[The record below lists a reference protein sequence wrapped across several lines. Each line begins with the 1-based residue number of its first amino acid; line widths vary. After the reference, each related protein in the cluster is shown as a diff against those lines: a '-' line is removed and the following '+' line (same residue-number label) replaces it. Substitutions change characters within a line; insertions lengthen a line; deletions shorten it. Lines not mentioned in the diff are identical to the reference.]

1 MDDNNTIPSAYEKSN
16 LDRGEV
22 LVQGRSKKKKAALAI
37 IILLIALLVV
47 VVGVFLAVKQ
57 FNPEEDAP
65 SDTPSTVE
73 VGEVS
78 GVEKGTVGNDS
89 AWFDELKRK
98 RQKEKE
104 AEARALAREKQRQLE
119 QARAQAEQQKP
130 VVVPTNDVPPPEVP
144 APTPRVNTTAK
155 RDKNAPPTPHERRLM
170 SGIMVQSGD
179 ATSTQSAPS
188 APPSH
193 DNSYDAPTF
202 AKASATK
209 RASGELDFL
218 LKHGSIIPCALY
230 SQIISDYQGIVM
242 CRVTQDVY
250 SANGKALLVERGSLL
265 TGSQNVELEP
275 GKTRVFTTWADIETP
290 NGISVRID
298 SLGAGRLGA
307 SGNEAWIDNHFKQR
321 FGGAILLSFLDD
333 AFGALANKA
342 ASSSNGDITFDS
354 STENA
359 SNMAEKAL
367 ESTINIAPTGY
378 TQIGQRINIIV
389 ARDID
394 MSSVYRFE

>member
-37 IILLIALLVV
+37 VILLITLLVV

-57 FNPEEDAP
+57 FNPEEEAP
-65 SDTPSTVE
+65 TDTPSTVE

-104 AEARALAREKQRQLE
+104 AEARALEREKQRQLE
-119 QARAQAEQQKP
+119 QARAQAEQKKP
-130 VVVPTNDVPPPEVP
+130 VVVPTNNVPPSEVP

-155 RDKNAPPTPHERRLM
+155 RDKNAPPTPHDRRLM
-170 SGIMVQSGD
+170 SGIMVQISESKG
-179 ATSTQSAPS
+179 TQSAAS

-193 DNSYDAPTF
+193 DSSYDAPTF
-202 AKASATK
+202 AKGHATK

-265 TGSQNVELEP
+265 TGSQNVELQP

-307 SGNEAWIDNHFKQR
+307 SGNEAWIDNHFKER

-342 ASSSNGDITFDS
+342 SSSSNGDITFDS
-354 STENA
+354 STKNA
-359 SNMAEKAL
+359 SKMAEKAL